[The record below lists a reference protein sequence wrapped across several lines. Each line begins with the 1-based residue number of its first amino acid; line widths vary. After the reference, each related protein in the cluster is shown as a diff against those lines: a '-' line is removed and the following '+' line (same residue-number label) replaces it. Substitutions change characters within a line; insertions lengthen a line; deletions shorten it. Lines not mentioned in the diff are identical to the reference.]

1 MVDVVVES
9 GRVEVVVVLVVAPL
23 KWGPTTDPTKP
34 AKASAARHVKKM
46 PMPLTKTSLE
56 ACGEDSWGRS

>member
-23 KWGPTTDPTKP
+23 KWGPTTDPTNP
-34 AKASAARHVKKM
+34 AKASARQARH
-46 PMPLTKTSLE
+46 
-56 ACGEDSWGRS
+56 EDADASHQDVP